1 MPRKNKPTYTIYEV
15 DLFGIGHGHLKLK
28 EPAPLEYKLAIPEP
42 NSDCMFL
49 NEVSPMEIFPSQ
61 PRLVFILKRNCME
74 TTYRVAHIEFNNTQI
89 DVSDITPKQWFR
101 DHQFIPNREGWMHR
115 GTHLPESQEEEDAP
129 EGIINHTEDHFNEI
143 IALQRSRQDRMAD
156 ILRTYMEQDPLNHL
170 PSISPDTSADTSADT
185 SPDTSTDTSTL
196 INIRTIHT
204 ELDFINECHQFTNR
218 SVSDRL
224 IDWYIDHTTG
234 QGVEITIEDA
244 LHNHPIMVST
254 TRDLVKYE
262 ILNSSGVRL
271 NNVPSFTIQTCDYIS
286 ADDTGAPISIT
297 NDRNAYWEA
306 PSAGRIGYSTTGGDP
321 TYTSVED
328 RI

>member
-1 MPRKNKPTYTIYEV
+1 
-15 DLFGIGHGHLKLK
+15 
-28 EPAPLEYKLAIPEP
+28 
-42 NSDCMFL
+42 
-49 NEVSPMEIFPSQ
+49 
-61 PRLVFILKRNCME
+61 ME
-74 TTYRVAHIEFNNTQI
+74 TTYRVTHIEFNNAQI

-129 EGIINHTEDHFNEI
+129 EGIINHTEDHFTEI

-156 ILRTYMEQDPLNHL
+156 LLRTYMERDPLNHI
-170 PSISPDTSADTSADT
+170 PSIST
-185 SPDTSTDTSTL
+185 DTSTDTSTL
-196 INIRTIHT
+196 IINTRIIHT
-204 ELDFINECHQFTNR
+204 ESDFIGECHQFANR

-224 IDWYIDHTTG
+224 IDWYTDHTTG

-244 LHNHPIMVST
+244 LDDHPILVST

-271 NNVPSFTIQTCDYIS
+271 EGVPSFTIQTCDYFPS
-286 ADDTGAPISIT
+286 YDTGAPIIS
-297 NDRNAYWEA
+297 NAYWEA